1 MTAILTRMP
10 VIDDIQRVAAALERP
25 RAGYL
30 RRLDAARQ
38 MMAPPSAEASRQLE
52 VFVDRVGDLT
62 PEELREL
69 HAETFRGEAL
79 AVRRLLARLTRTR
92 TDGAEAD
99 AAVSA
104 LAPLLERLDAERN
117 PFAYVVRSLCCLLLR
132 RVQSP
137 QLEESSS

>member
-1 MTAILTRMP
+1 VTAILTRMP

-38 MMAPPSAEASRQLE
+38 MMAPRSVEASRQRE

-69 HAETFRGEAL
+69 YAETFRGEAFV
-79 AVRRLLARLTRTR
+79 VRRLLARLTRTR
-92 TDGAEAD
+92 TDGAEAG
-99 AAVSA
+99 AAVAA
-104 LAPLLERLDAERN
+104 LGPLLERRDAERN
-117 PFAYVVRSLCCLLLR
+117 PFAYIVRSLCCLLLR
-132 RVQSP
+132 RVKSS
-137 QLEESSS
+137 QLEQSS

>member
-1 MTAILTRMP
+1 MVT
-10 VIDDIQRVAAALERP
+10 DDIQRVAAALERP

-30 RRLDAARQ
+30 RRLDEARH
-38 MMAPPSAEASRQLE
+38 MMASRSVEASRQLE

-69 HAETFRGEAL
+69 YAETFRDEGV
-79 AVRRLLARLTRTR
+79 AVRRLVARLTRTR
-92 TDGAEAD
+92 TEGAD
-99 AAVSA
+99 AAAAVRA

-132 RVQSP
+132 RVHSP